1 MHEAH
6 RRVAYWLELAPG
18 YRACIIRV
26 LQFDILT
33 EVESLWRIEDSAE
46 NFLEFLIRDLSI
58 MIDVKSVEDFIELG
72 LAHNEPPMVTEVF
85 HFPSLNLTR
94 FAQVKILKGALQ
106 GLPLEFELFNQQFY
120 NLLSCHFT
128 KFFVILLN
136 RVVMLF
142 DHSFKGWVLL

>member
-58 MIDVKSVEDFIELG
+58 MIDIKSVEDFIEL
-72 LAHNEPPMVTEVF
+72 
-85 HFPSLNLTR
+85 SLT
-94 FAQVKILKGALQ
+94 
-106 GLPLEFELFNQQFY
+106 
-120 NLLSCHFT
+120 H
-128 KFFVILLN
+128 
-136 RVVMLF
+136 
-142 DHSFKGWVLL
+142 H